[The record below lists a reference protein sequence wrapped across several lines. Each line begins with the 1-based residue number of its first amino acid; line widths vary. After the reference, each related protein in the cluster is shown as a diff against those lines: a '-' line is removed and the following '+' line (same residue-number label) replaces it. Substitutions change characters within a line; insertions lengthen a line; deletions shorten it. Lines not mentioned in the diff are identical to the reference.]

1 MSRKNAPPTKAREV
15 SVKAAALHD
24 WLAPVG
30 QLEPCGPD
38 LEYDHDFVVLFAA
51 AAPRRDAQYGAF
63 VGAPDPLN
71 WSEIERDCRRLM
83 MRCRDMRVAVLYARC
98 RAQLAGAVGF
108 ADGIALLAAWL
119 RNWPMEIHPQ
129 PGVDADRDA
138 ALEIRM
144 NALQALTDGEG
155 LLGDLRE
162 IVLTKSTATRLQV
175 RDVERAFSHPRPVD
189 APAADSVVQQLRD
202 LCAQQPAT
210 MAAFGEALTSLA
222 AIDAWC
228 AEHLNVRAPDLSALT
243 RLLRHLAIEDPQ
255 QAEATSPPAPVP
267 ADAAERAGP
276 LSSDALLTGE
286 ARHPVAPRPALRDN
300 AAPGD
305 RHAALALI
313 RSARQWFDTHEPSSP
328 IPVLLKRAEQFV
340 GKRYAE
346 VVQAIPAEL
355 LIEWEKADDA

>member
-1 MSRKNAPPTKAREV
+1 MSRKNASPSEARDV
-15 SVKAAALHD
+15 AAKAAGSHD

-30 QLEPCGPD
+30 DLEPCGPD
-38 LEYDHDFVVLFAA
+38 LEYDHDFVVLFSA

-83 MRCRDMRVAVLYARC
+83 MRCRDMRVAVLFARC
-98 RAQLAGAVGF
+98 RTQLAGAVGF
-108 ADGIALLAAWL
+108 AEGIALLAAWL
-119 RNWPMEIHPQ
+119 RNWPNEIHPQ

-202 LCAQQPAT
+202 LCGQQPAT
-210 MAAFGEALTSLA
+210 MAAFGGALTSLA

-228 AEHLNVRAPDLSALT
+228 AEHLNVHAPDLSPLI
-243 RLLRHLAIEDPQ
+243 RLLRHLAVEEPH

-267 ADAAERAGP
+267 TDAAEPAGP
-276 LSSDALLTGE
+276 LSADVPLPGDAQ
-286 ARHPVAPRPALRDN
+286 HPVAQPHALRDS
-300 AAPGD
+300 AAPAD
-305 RHAALALI
+305 RQAALALI

-346 VVQAIPAEL
+346 IVQAIPAEL